1 MSSRFLA
8 SLLALALVA
17 PAAGCRREERSSRNE
32 ATAEAARANPGSVE
46 RNRHPYSGYENN
58 SLQLAKGQQ
67 LYGSMNCVGC
77 HAHGGGGMGPA
88 LMDDQWRYGG
98 SMEQIVATIR
108 DGRPNGMP
116 SWRGKLTDEQMWQV
130 AAYVLSLSGQPNK
143 DVVPSR
149 GDEMSNSEPL
159 TITER
164 EAVRPSSDAA
174 TDSLP

>member
-1 MSSRFLA
+1 MSSRFLF
-8 SLLALALVA
+8 SLLALVLVA
-17 PAAGCRREERSSRNE
+17 SPAGCRREERSSRNE
-32 ATAEAARANPGSVE
+32 ATAEAGRTDPGAVE

-58 SLQLAKGQQ
+58 SFQVAKGQQ
-67 LYGSMNCVGC
+67 LFSAMNCVGC
-77 HAHGGGGMGPA
+77 HSHGGGGMGPA
-88 LMDDQWRYGG
+88 LMDDEWRYGG
-98 SMEQIVATIR
+98 SMAEIVATIR

-116 SWRGKLTDEQMWQV
+116 AWRGKLTDEQMWQI
-130 AAYVLSLSGQPNK
+130 AAYVRSLSGQPDK

-164 EAVRPSSDAA
+164 EAVRQSSDAA